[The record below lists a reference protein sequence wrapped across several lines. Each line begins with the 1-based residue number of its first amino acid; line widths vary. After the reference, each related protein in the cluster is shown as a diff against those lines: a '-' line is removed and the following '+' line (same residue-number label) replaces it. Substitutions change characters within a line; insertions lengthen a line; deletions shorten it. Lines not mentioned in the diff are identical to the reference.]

1 MTNERMEAMKIFG
14 RRVRSRRQ
22 ELGLSMDELAKKVG
36 YTGQAGRT
44 SIYKIET
51 GRQDVPASKVKA
63 IAAALET
70 SEAYLMGVEIREK
83 KSPLSELLSKAK
95 GEPQIA
101 KVVAVSQPEKQKE
114 ITLDSLEKLETD
126 QLRRL
131 MIYAEAILKAREI
144 GGGSK

>member
-14 RRVRSRRQ
+14 GRVRSRRQ

-83 KSPLSELLSKAK
+83 KSPLSELLSRAK
-95 GEPQIA
+95 GEPKIA
-101 KVVAVSQPEKQKE
+101 KAVEPEKPKE

-144 GGGSK
+144 GGAPK

>member
-1 MTNERMEAMKIFG
+1 MTNEKMEAMKIFG
-14 RRVRSRRQ
+14 GRVRNRRQ

-70 SEAYLMGVEIREK
+70 SEAYLMGVEIKEK

-95 GEPQIA
+95 GEQKIA
-101 KVVAVSQPEKQKE
+101 KAVTVSQPEKPKE

-144 GGGSK
+144 GGGEK

>member
-14 RRVRSRRQ
+14 GRVRNRRQ

-70 SEAYLMGVEIREK
+70 SEAYLMGVEIKEK

-95 GEPQIA
+95 GEPKIA
-101 KVVAVSQPEKQKE
+101 KVVAVSQPEKPKE

-144 GGGSK
+144 GGAPK

>member
-14 RRVRSRRQ
+14 GRVRSRRQ

-131 MIYAEAILKAREI
+131 MIYAEAIIKAREI
-144 GGGSK
+144 GGAPK

>member
-1 MTNERMEAMKIFG
+1 
-14 RRVRSRRQ
+14 
-22 ELGLSMDELAKKVG
+22 
-36 YTGQAGRT
+36 
-44 SIYKIET
+44 
-51 GRQDVPASKVKA
+51 
-63 IAAALET
+63 
-70 SEAYLMGVEIREK
+70 MGVEIKEK

-101 KVVAVSQPEKQKE
+101 KVVAVSQPEKPKE

-144 GGGSK
+144 GGGEK

>member
-14 RRVRSRRQ
+14 GRVRSRRQ

-101 KVVAVSQPEKQKE
+101 KVVTVSQPEKPKE

-144 GGGSK
+144 GGGAK

>member
-1 MTNERMEAMKIFG
+1 
-14 RRVRSRRQ
+14 
-22 ELGLSMDELAKKVG
+22 MDELAKKVG

-70 SEAYLMGVEIREK
+70 SEAYLMGVEIKEK

-101 KVVAVSQPEKQKE
+101 KVVAVSQSEKPKE

-144 GGGSK
+144 GGGQK

>member
-14 RRVRSRRQ
+14 GRVRSRRQ

-101 KVVAVSQPEKQKE
+101 KVVGVSQPEKQKE

-131 MIYAEAILKAREI
+131 MIYAEAIIKAREI
-144 GGGSK
+144 GGAPK

>member
-1 MTNERMEAMKIFG
+1 MEAMKIFG
-14 RRVRSRRQ
+14 GRVRNRRQ

-95 GEPQIA
+95 GEPKIVKA
-101 KVVAVSQPEKQKE
+101 VAVSQPEKPKE

-144 GGGSK
+144 GGGPK